1 MVQGNSAQDNKKEK
15 ESLPDTS
22 VHPHPFHHKSYNSAL
37 DSLQSILLRHNA
49 VILQG
54 KEKTGKST
62 LINEVKGLYQK
73 QGVEVISFT
82 SAINTPRQLYSLLA
96 EALHVPKLKKDL
108 VAALQRSKATGEYC
122 LVILDE
128 AAVNSSAAASEA
140 LRKLCDPKS
149 KTAGAIK
156 VIVVSTDYLVIHTKS
171 TYETDFHDWI
181 KSIVPLNALK
191 ADELENLTRY
201 LAGLKECQAPQFEM
215 GTDLELIEQ
224 SGGKIDSLISLIN
237 PLIDES
243 VISKSRFETSE
254 QNIHPLDSSRSK
266 YYFLGA
272 ASVLVLIF
280 GLLMRLIIVPSVETE
295 SEETKAPEDVAIFK
309 STTDDEIQGAGTHR
323 INPPV
328 LGKKAE
334 KAEKATELTTA
345 PPQPMVIEKKSN
357 TSPSLV
363 AKKEVPDED
372 QLNKIPS
379 MIDAW
384 IKARKDQD
392 MDKYLA
398 FYGKTYAATSTK
410 GKAWRNETISSFE
423 QEKWLQLKREAL
435 DIESIE
441 VNQVKVEFW
450 LNQISSKGAQS
461 RIKKRLILISEATT
475 WKINDETNLRLVK
488 KT

>member
-1 MVQGNSAQDNKKEK
+1 MLQGNSAQDNKSEK
-15 ESLPDTS
+15 ESLPVTA

-37 DSLQSILLRHNA
+37 DSLQSTLLQHNA

-62 LINEVKGLYQK
+62 LINEVKGIYQK

-181 KSIVPLNALK
+181 KSIVPLNTLK
-191 ADELENLTRY
+191 ADELDSLTLY
-201 LAGLKECQAPQFEM
+201 LAGLKKCQAPQFEM
-215 GTDLELIEQ
+215 GTDLELIER

-243 VISKSRFETSE
+243 VISKSRFKPSE
-254 QNIHPLDSSRSK
+254 KNIHPLDSSRSK

-272 ASVLVLIF
+272 AAALVLIF
-280 GLLMRLIIVPSVETE
+280 GLLMRIIIVPSVETE
-295 SEETKAPEDVAIFK
+295 PEEATNPEDVAIFK
-309 STTDDEIQGAGTHR
+309 STTDDGIQGSGENR

-328 LGKKAE
+328 LGKKKE
-334 KAEKATELTTA
+334 KSEELTTVA
-345 PPQPMVIEKKSN
+345 PQPAVIEKKIN
-357 TSPSLV
+357 TSPLI
-363 AKKEVPDED
+363 ATQKEIPDEN
-372 QLNKIPS
+372 QLKKIPF

-398 FYGKTYAATSTK
+398 FYGKTYSAQSAK
-410 GKAWRNETISSFE
+410 GKAWRNETIRSFK

-435 DIESIE
+435 DIETME
-441 VNQVKVEFW
+441 KNQVKIEFW
-450 LNQISSKGAQS
+450 LNQVSSKGAQS
-461 RIKKRLILISEATT
+461 RTKKRLILVSDNTN
-475 WKINDETNLRLVK
+475 WKINNELNLRLVNK
-488 KT
+488 L

>member
-1 MVQGNSAQDNKKEK
+1 MVRGNSAQDNKSEK
-15 ESLPDTS
+15 ESLPVS
-22 VHPHPFHHKSYNSAL
+22 VVHPHPFHHKSYNSAL
-37 DSLQSILLRHNA
+37 DSLQSILLQHNA

-62 LINEVKGLYQK
+62 LINEVKGIYQK

-108 VAALQRSKATGEYC
+108 VAALQRSKATGKYC

-201 LAGLKECQAPQFEM
+201 LAGLKKCQAPQFEM

-243 VISKSRFETSE
+243 VIRKSRFEPSE
-254 QNIHPLDSSRSK
+254 KNIHPLDSSRSK

-295 SEETKAPEDVAIFK
+295 LKETKLPEDVAIFK
-309 STTDDEIQGAGTHR
+309 STSDDEIQGAGTHR

-328 LGKKAE
+328 LGKKKE
-334 KAEKATELTTA
+334 KSNELTTEDSKPA
-345 PPQPMVIEKKSN
+345 IIETKNS
-357 TSPSLV
+357 TSPSL
-363 AKKEVPDED
+363 AAPKEIPDEVHI
-372 QLNKIPS
+372 NTIPT

-384 IKARKDQD
+384 IKARKEQD
-392 MDKYLA
+392 MDKYLN
-398 FYGKTYAATSTK
+398 FYGKPYSTTSTK
-410 GKAWRNETISSFE
+410 GKALRNETTISFE

-435 DIESIE
+435 DIETIE
-441 VNQVKVEFW
+441 RNQVKVEFW

-461 RIKKRLILISEATT
+461 RIKKRLILISEASI

>member
-1 MVQGNSAQDNKKEK
+1 MVQGNPAQDNQNEQ

-37 DSLQSILLRHNA
+37 DSIQSILLKHNA

-62 LINEVKGLYQK
+62 LINEIKGIYQK

-108 VAALQRSKATGEYC
+108 VAALQRSKTTGEYC

-181 KSIVPLNALK
+181 KSIVPLNTLK
-191 ADELENLTRY
+191 ADELESLTRY
-201 LAGLKECQAPQFEM
+201 LAGLKKCQAPQFEM
-215 GTDLELIEQ
+215 GTDLEMIEQ

-243 VISKSRFETSE
+243 VISKSRFEPSE
-254 QNIHPLDSSRSK
+254 KNIHPLDSSRSK

-295 SEETKAPEDVAIFK
+295 REETKAPEDVAIFK

-328 LGKKAE
+328 LGKKTE
-334 KAEKATELTTA
+334 KAKELTTA
-345 PPQPMVIEKKSN
+345 PPQPTVIEKKSS
-357 TSPSLV
+357 TLPSLV
-363 AKKEVPDED
+363 AKKEISDED
-372 QLNKIPS
+372 QLKKIPS
-379 MIDAW
+379 IIDAW
-384 IKARKDQD
+384 IKARKEQD
-392 MDKYLA
+392 MDKYLT
-398 FYGKTYAATSTK
+398 FYGKTYSAPSTK
-410 GKAWRNETISSFE
+410 GKDWRNEIISNFN
-423 QEKWLQLKREAL
+423 QEKWLQLKREKL
-435 DIESIE
+435 DIKSVEL
-441 VNQVKVEFW
+441 NQVIVEFW
-450 LNQISSKGAQS
+450 LHQISSKGTQT
-461 RIKKRLILISEATT
+461 RTKKRLILI
-475 WKINDETNLRLVK
+475 NDGTSWQIDNETNLQLVK
-488 KT
+488 KN

>member
-1 MVQGNSAQDNKKEK
+1 MVQGNSAQDNNSEK
-15 ESLPDTS
+15 DSKPATA
-22 VHPHPFHHKSYNSAL
+22 VHPHPFRHKSYNSAL
-37 DSLQSILLRHNA
+37 DSLQSILLQHNA

-62 LINEVKGLYQK
+62 LINEVKGIYQK
-73 QGVEVISFT
+73 QGVEVIAFT

-96 EALHVPKLKKDL
+96 EALDVPKLKKDL

-181 KSIVPLNALK
+181 KSIVPLNVLK
-191 ADELENLTRY
+191 ADELDSLTRY
-201 LAGLKECQAPQFEM
+201 LAGLKKCQAPQFEM
-215 GTDLELIEQ
+215 GTDLELIER
-224 SGGKIDSLISLIN
+224 SGGKINSLISLIN

-243 VISKSRFETSE
+243 VISKSRFQTPEK
-254 QNIHPLDSSRSK
+254 NIHPLDSSRSK

-272 ASVLVLIF
+272 AAVLVLIF

-295 SEETKAPEDVAIFK
+295 PEETTNPEDVAIFK
-309 STTDDEIQGAGTHR
+309 STTGDGIQGSSETR

-328 LGKKAE
+328 LGKKKE
-334 KAEKATELTTA
+334 KSEERTTTA
-345 PPQPMVIEKKSN
+345 PQPAVIEKKIN
-357 TSPSLV
+357 TSPSL
-363 AKKEVPDED
+363 AANIEIPNES
-372 QLNKIPS
+372 QLKKIPS

-384 IKARKDQD
+384 IKARKEQD

-398 FYGKTYAATSTK
+398 FYGKTYSVQSTK
-410 GKAWRNETISSFE
+410 GKAWRNETIRSFK

-435 DIESIE
+435 DIEAIE
-441 VNQVKVEFW
+441 VNQVKIEFW
-450 LNQISSKGAQS
+450 LNQVSSKGTQS
-461 RIKKRLILISEATT
+461 RTKKRLILVRDNSN
-475 WKINDETNLRLVK
+475 WKINNELNLRLVK
-488 KT
+488 KL

>member
-1 MVQGNSAQDNKKEK
+1 MVQGNSAQDNKSEK
-15 ESLPDTS
+15 ESLPVS
-22 VHPHPFHHKSYNSAL
+22 VVHPHPFHHKSYNSAL
-37 DSLQSILLRHNA
+37 DSLQSILLQHNA

-62 LINEVKGLYQK
+62 LINEVKGIYQK

-108 VAALQRSKATGEYC
+108 VTALQRSKATGEYC

-191 ADELENLTRY
+191 ADELDSLTRY
-201 LAGLKECQAPQFEM
+201 LAGLKKCQAPQFEM
-215 GTDLELIEQ
+215 GTDLELIER
-224 SGGKIDSLISLIN
+224 SGGKIESLISLIN

-243 VISKSRFETSE
+243 VISKSRFEPSE
-254 QNIHPLDSSRSK
+254 KNIHPLDSSRSK

-272 ASVLVLIF
+272 AAVLVLIL

-295 SEETKAPEDVAIFK
+295 PEKTKVPEDVAIFK

-328 LGKKAE
+328 LGKKKE
-334 KAEKATELTTA
+334 KSNELTTEA
-345 PPQPMVIEKKSN
+345 SKPAVIETKNS
-357 TSPSLV
+357 TSPSL
-363 AKKEVPDED
+363 AAPKEIPDEAHT
-372 QLNKIPS
+372 NTIPS

-384 IKARKDQD
+384 IKARKEQE

-398 FYGKTYAATSTK
+398 FYGKTYSATNAK
-410 GKAWRNETISSFE
+410 GKAWRDETIISFE

-435 DIESIE
+435 DIETIE
-441 VNQVKVEFW
+441 ANQVKVEFW
-450 LNQISSKGAQS
+450 LNQISSKGTQS
-461 RIKKRLILISEATT
+461 RTKKRLILVSDGSN
-475 WKINDETNLRLVK
+475 WKINNELNLRLVK
-488 KT
+488 KL

>member
-1 MVQGNSAQDNKKEK
+1 MVRGNSAQDNKSEK
-15 ESLPDTS
+15 ESLPVS
-22 VHPHPFHHKSYNSAL
+22 VVHPHPFHHKSYNSAL
-37 DSLQSILLRHNA
+37 DSLQSILLQHNA

-62 LINEVKGLYQK
+62 LINEVKGIYQK

-108 VAALQRSKATGEYC
+108 VAALQRSKATGKYC

-201 LAGLKECQAPQFEM
+201 LAGLKKCQAPQFEM

-243 VISKSRFETSE
+243 VIRKSRFEPSE
-254 QNIHPLDSSRSK
+254 KNIHPLDSSRSK

-295 SEETKAPEDVAIFK
+295 LKETKLPEDVAIFK

-328 LGKKAE
+328 LGKKKE
-334 KAEKATELTTA
+334 KSNELTTEA
-345 PPQPMVIEKKSN
+345 SKPAIIETKNS
-357 TSPSLV
+357 TSPSL
-363 AKKEVPDED
+363 AAPKEIPDEVHI
-372 QLNKIPS
+372 NTIPT

-384 IKARKDQD
+384 IKARKEQD
-392 MDKYLA
+392 MDKYLN
-398 FYGKTYAATSTK
+398 FYGKPYSTTSTK
-410 GKAWRNETISSFE
+410 GKALRNETTISFE

-435 DIESIE
+435 DIETIE
-441 VNQVKVEFW
+441 RNQVKVEFW

-461 RIKKRLILISEATT
+461 RIKKRLILISEASI